1 MIGCLHQIII
11 FSIVF
16 KLMSKSL
23 KKNYFS
29 AVSNQVM
36 TAVIQSV
43 ALFYISRALG
53 ASEIGTYSYASSIC
67 SYFILLSNL
76 GFVSYGQREI
86 AFLRDD
92 KSSYTKVFTELF
104 ILKLIVSSIVIALY
118 VGFIIFFASDRLL
131 YLIII
136 IQLFNSMLD
145 ISWLYTGLEKFGTVA
160 IRTLVIR
167 IIYFI
172 ATITFVK
179 DPGDFYIYC
188 FIESM
193 NIFGVSFSLFLG
205 LPKKLARFKGPLQ
218 IKRHIVPVLTL
229 FVPSIAVQIYTV
241 LDKSMIGLLSGGIYA
256 ENGYYELSQNLVK
269 GSLMLVTTLASVS
282 APRIAYEL
290 SQNHMHIVKK
300 QMYDSYRFAWFSVVP
315 VVVVLYF
322 LAPRIVPIF
331 YGPGY
336 DKVVILIRVLLP
348 LLLAMGLS
356 SISGNQYLVPAK
368 KVRYYNISLIVGAVV
383 NFCLNLTLIPHF
395 LSVGASIGSVAA
407 EFCVLITQLIFIS
420 RIGVLRI
427 RRVLRY
433 GISYIVAGLIT
444 GLVLWYL
451 DEYIP
456 ISVLGLFVD
465 IILGLAIYILILLA
479 IRDRLVIDTAWK
491 LFHKYKNDE
500 SENSEK

>member
-1 MIGCLHQIII
+1 
-11 FSIVF
+11 
-16 KLMSKSL
+16 
-23 KKNYFS
+23 
-29 AVSNQVM
+29 
-36 TAVIQSV
+36 
-43 ALFYISRALG
+43 
-53 ASEIGTYSYASSIC
+53 
-67 SYFILLSNL
+67 
-76 GFVSYGQREI
+76 
-86 AFLRDD
+86 
-92 KSSYTKVFTELF
+92 
-104 ILKLIVSSIVIALY
+104 
-118 VGFIIFFASDRLL
+118 
-131 YLIII
+131 
-136 IQLFNSMLD
+136 
-145 ISWLYTGLEKFGTVA
+145 
-160 IRTLVIR
+160 
-167 IIYFI
+167 
-172 ATITFVK
+172 
-179 DPGDFYIYC
+179 
-188 FIESM
+188 
-193 NIFGVSFSLFLG
+193 
-205 LPKKLARFKGPLQ
+205 
-218 IKRHIVPVLTL
+218 
-229 FVPSIAVQIYTV
+229 
-241 LDKSMIGLLSGGIYA
+241 
-256 ENGYYELSQNLVK
+256 
-269 GSLMLVTTLASVS
+269 
-282 APRIAYEL
+282 
-290 SQNHMHIVKK
+290 MHIVKK

-336 DKVVILIRVLLP
+336 DKVVVLIRVLLP

-500 SENSEK
+500 SEDSEK